1 MSTIAN
7 WAYKSKCTYW
17 ATSRDAYGKVTYGA
31 PVVIACMYTVGAEK
45 RVDAKGAEFVTT
57 AKIATETAG
66 CKADYVLAI
75 GDFPNTTQPLTVGAR
90 TVRSVMEKDR
100 AMFNDT
106 PDYEILI

>member
-17 ATSRDAYGKVTYGA
+17 ATSKDAYGKVTYGA

-45 RVDAKGAEFVTT
+45 RIDAKGAEFVTT

-66 CKADYVLAI
+66 CKSDHVLAI
-75 GDFPNTTQPLTVGAR
+75 GDHSATVAPLTVGAR

-100 AMFNDT
+100 AMFDDT